1 MSQVKMSSGRMEPF
15 VGAFEAQL
23 LETGYTSG
31 TVKNVLTDV
40 NRLGRWMA
48 ERDIEAFELN
58 AVIVEEFRRSLRSNG
73 ASRIPGARAMRPL
86 LEYLGSQGYLGED
99 SSPMTPLD
107 ELIGDYRTWLVH
119 DRQLAPPTVLRYE
132 RLARRF
138 LSEHAI
144 QDVGVTEGL
153 SGADVTAFLLRET
166 ERVSVGSAKGRV
178 AELRSLL
185 RYLHLKALTPTW
197 LGAAVPPVAGWKDTT
212 VPKGVSAPDVERILA
227 SCDRLDPGGCR
238 DFAMLSLVAR
248 LGLRSIE
255 VARLELDDI
264 DWRGDEI
271 VVRGKARRRDRLPL
285 PWEVGEAL
293 SAYL

>member
-1 MSQVKMSSGRMEPF
+1 
-15 VGAFEAQL
+15 
-23 LETGYTSG
+23 
-31 TVKNVLTDV
+31 
-40 NRLGRWMA
+40 
-48 ERDIEAFELN
+48 
-58 AVIVEEFRRSLRSNG
+58 
-73 ASRIPGARAMRPL
+73 
-86 LEYLGSQGYLGED
+86 
-99 SSPMTPLD
+99 MTPLD
-107 ELIGDYRTWLVH
+107 ELIGDYRAWLVH

-138 LSEHAI
+138 LSERAI
-144 QDVGVTEGL
+144 QDAGLTEGL

-166 ERVSVGSAKGRV
+166 ERVSVGTAKGRV

-227 SCDRLDPGGCR
+227 SCDRSDPGGCR

-264 DWRGDEI
+264 DWRGGEI

-285 PWEVGEAL
+285 PWEVG
-293 SAYL
+293 